1 MQAPSS
7 APVSANEG
15 RVLRSRVSKDQDHVD
30 PEHQPSKGSLMS
42 LARIVHILT

>member
-30 PEHQPSKGSLMS
+30 PEHQPSKGICSGLY
-42 LARIVHILT
+42 LLIL